1 MNKPLWVVL
10 FILSRKFP
18 TSFAV
23 LFIFIS
29 CPLLQ
34 EASHMNQPN
43 SPTDWEKRLQELEAE
58 VNASSQ
64 QQDQTTQQDSVSPSS
79 PVGSESGQFSRRVQ
93 GIALQVRR
101 WFDQLPILGKVIVGA
116 VAVGISLSLLKT
128 VFQLI
133 TSVLTLAIIGALGY
147 VAYQVFI
154 GSKNNTE

>member
-1 MNKPLWVVL
+1 
-10 FILSRKFP
+10 
-18 TSFAV
+18 
-23 LFIFIS
+23 
-29 CPLLQ
+29 
-34 EASHMNQPN
+34 MNQPN
-43 SPTDWEKRLQELEAE
+43 SPTEWEKRLQELEAE

-64 QQDQTTQQDSVSPSS
+64 QQEKTTEQDSVSPSS

-93 GIALQVRR
+93 GVVLQVRR
-101 WFDQLPILGKVIVGA
+101 WFDQLPIFGKVIVGA
-116 VAVGISLSLLKT
+116 AAVGISLSLLKT

>member
-1 MNKPLWVVL
+1 
-10 FILSRKFP
+10 
-18 TSFAV
+18 
-23 LFIFIS
+23 
-29 CPLLQ
+29 
-34 EASHMNQPN
+34 MNQPN

-58 VNASSQ
+58 VNASGQ

-79 PVGSESGQFSRRVQ
+79 PAGSESGQFSRRVQ
-93 GIALQVRR
+93 GVALQVRR
-101 WFDQLPILGKVIVGA
+101 WFDQLPLLGKVIVGA

-154 GSKNNTE
+154 GSKNNTEQ